1 MHLSSIK
8 MRLLLLTAG
17 FGLLM
22 LLFLVLIIPP
32 KASKLATQVMEENAF
47 YINNLL
53 CDNLALG
60 MQTVDL
66 DNGEAL
72 EQSLKSLKEGS
83 SENKLIQTV
92 AIYNNE
98 LRYVKGFN
106 ADTTKIISKIEKAV
120 ITSDSKQTAIISPMH
135 DFEKKVVGYVYC
147 VFSKKQLIEKTDRFM
162 QFIWLVSGI
171 FLVVV
176 VSVGLIVAQSIILPI
191 RSSITMIKNIAAGEG
206 DLTQRLTYLS
216 DNEVGTLSR
225 WFNTF
230 VEKLQKII
238 KTIADSVR
246 ELTTFSKDFSS
257 VSSATGN
264 AADELRDKAQNAN
277 YAAEKVS
284 TSLEEI
290 SSSANVMSTSVNAIS
305 VAINEMS
312 TTINEVA
319 GNCQKE
325 TTIASEAD
333 VKAELALT
341 AMKELGDKSN
351 DIGAIVDMIK
361 RISDKTKM
369 LALNATIEAA
379 SAGQAGKGFTVV
391 AMEVKG
397 LARQTDEATDNINK
411 NIMEMQQ
418 KTESAIKVIE
428 SIASI
433 IDQINSISQIIASS
447 VEEQSSVVKEVAK
460 NVENT
465 NENASAI
472 ANQVSKSASE
482 IKTVYQIVKEVDVV
496 ANENERSSKNMI
508 DLVKKFTELTEKV
521 NGIVKQF
528 KV

>member
-22 LLFLVLIIPP
+22 LLLLVFIIPP

-47 YINNLL
+47 YINSLL

-60 MQTVDL
+60 MQTIDL
-66 DNGEAL
+66 DNGDAL
-72 EQSLKSLKEGS
+72 EQSLKSLKNGS
-83 SENKLIQTV
+83 SKNSLIQTI

-98 LRYVKGFN
+98 LKYVKGIN
-106 ADTTKIISKIEKAV
+106 ADTTKP
-120 ITSDSKQTAIISPMH
+120 ITKVESAIVKSDSKQTVIVSPMR
-135 DFEKKVVGYVYC
+135 DFEKKIVGYVYC
-147 VFSKKQLIEKTDRFM
+147 VFSKKQLIEKTERFM
-162 QFIWLVSGI
+162 HFIWLISGI

-176 VSVGLIVAQSIILPI
+176 ISVGLFVAQSIIFPI

-206 DLTQRLTYLS
+206 DLTQRLTYLAE
-216 DNEVGTLSR
+216 NEVGTLSK

-238 KTIADSVR
+238 RTITESIH
-246 ELTTFSKDFSS
+246 ELISFSKDFSS

-264 AADELRDKAQNAN
+264 AADELRSKAQNAN
-277 YAAEKVS
+277 HAAESVS

-290 SSSANVMSTSVNAIS
+290 STSANEMSTSVSAIS

-325 TTIASEAD
+325 KTIASDAD
-333 VKAELALT
+333 IKAEQALSV
-341 AMKELGDKSN
+341 MKELGNKSK
-351 DIGAIVDMIK
+351 DVGAIVDMIK
-361 RISDKTKM
+361 HISDKTKM

-391 AMEVKG
+391 AMEVKV
-397 LARQTDEATDNINK
+397 LAKQTDEATDNIKK
-411 NIMEMQQ
+411 NILEMQQ

-428 SIASI
+428 SIAAI

-472 ANQVSKSASE
+472 ANQVSTSASE
-482 IKTVYQIVKEVDVV
+482 IKKVYQIIQDVGTV
-496 ANENERSSKNMI
+496 ANENEKSSKNMI
-508 DLVKKFTELTEKV
+508 SLVNKFKELTEKV
-521 NGIVKQF
+521 NEIVNQF